1 MNPILQT
8 FLSRMNKMLHWKV
21 TYNNYF
27 NFFQSVRILMVSMTL
42 IQFNMNTVI
51 DNLETIQEE
60 QIVSDDEESRIYR
73 GQGKLLNKIIHIHVY
88 RY

>member
-1 MNPILQT
+1 
-8 FLSRMNKMLHWKV
+8 MLHWKV
-21 TYNNYF
+21 PYNNYF
-27 NFFQSVRILMVSMTL
+27 NFFQSVRILVVSMTL

-73 GQGKLLNKIIHIHVY
+73 GQGKLLDKIIYIHVY
-88 RY
+88 QY